1 MVFRRRDKLTLWR
14 RIAEGFWPRAGW
26 PRVIRYFV
34 HRIRRLPDTPQKVA
48 RGMFA
53 GTLVAMLPLPGMQI
67 VVGGLLAWLIRGNI
81 LAAVLCAFVSN
92 PLTTPFIA
100 ITSITIGQA
109 LIGGEASLTP
119 RMVANAFAE
128 AGRDLWHNTL
138 ALFDP
143 ERTASWVGLAKFWD
157 TVYLPYFT
165 GALVLGVVSGTVAY
179 YLALPLVGAYQRGRR
194 RRLADR
200 AQEMRSAQEAQEAQ
214 ETRAT
219 VAEEGDGN
227 D

>member
-179 YLALPLVGAYQRGRR
+179 YLALPLVGVYQRGRR

-214 ETRAT
+214 ETPAT

>member
-1 MVFRRRDKLTLWR
+1 MVFRRREKLTPWQRLR
-14 RIAEGFWPRAGW
+14 EGFWPRGGW
-26 PRVIRYFV
+26 RRTVRYFV

-53 GTLVAMLPLPGMQI
+53 GTLVSMLPLPGMQI
-67 VVGGLLAWLIRGNI
+67 VTGGLLAWAIRGNI
-81 LAAVLCAFVSN
+81 LAAVLCAFISN

-100 ITSITIGQA
+100 VTSITIGQT
-109 LIGGEASLTP
+109 LIGGEASLSP

-128 AGRDLWHNTL
+128 AGRDLWHNTQ

-143 ERTASWVGLAKFWD
+143 TMTASWVGLAKFWD

-165 GALVLGVVSGTVAY
+165 GALVLGVVSGLIAY
-179 YLALPLVGAYQRGRR
+179 YLSIPLVGAYQRGRK

-200 AQEMRSAQEAQEAQ
+200 AEEMRAERDTAQE
-214 ETRAT
+214 
-219 VAEEGDGN
+219 EGERE
-227 D
+227 